1 VIAVLAVAALVAGT
15 VAAMAVTQHLRRE
28 GTVISAVS
36 TSRFSCTKSG
46 RGTPRHPRC
55 SAPDAPPRR
64 DLCPGF
70 EGGGDLP
77 ISFFLK
83 RADTVTVK
91 VVDFEGNGVR
101 TLARDVSLSGNR
113 RHCFPWDRRDDAGRL
128 VRRHRFRL
136 LVTLREADR
145 EAIAGE
151 PIAIRSPRAGA
162 S

>member
-1 VIAVLAVAALVAGT
+1 VVSALVAGT
-15 VAAMAVTQHLRRE
+15 VAAMAFTQHLRRE

-46 RGTPRHPRC
+46 DGTPRHPNC
-55 SAPDAPPRR
+55 SDPDAPARR

-70 EGGGDLP
+70 EGGGKLP
-77 ISFFLK
+77 ISFFLN
-83 RADTVTVK
+83 RDDTVTVK
-91 VVDFEGNGVR
+91 VIDFEGSGVR
-101 TLARDVSLSGNR
+101 TLAEDVSLQGDH

-136 LVTLREADR
+136 LVTLRDADR

-151 PIAIRSPRAGA
+151 AIVVRTPGAGTP
-162 S
+162 